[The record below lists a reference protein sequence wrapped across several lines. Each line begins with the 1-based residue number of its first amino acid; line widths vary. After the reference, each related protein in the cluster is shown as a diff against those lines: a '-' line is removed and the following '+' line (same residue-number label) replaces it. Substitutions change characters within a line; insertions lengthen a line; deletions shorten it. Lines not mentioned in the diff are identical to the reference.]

1 MKSFS
6 KFILPAA
13 LTLCAGAALTSC
25 QNDFDQP
32 PLDAPVATMKPNTT
46 IAELKAAHWKNDYNY
61 YETLGKTASGEDI
74 IIHGRVISSDATGNI
89 YKKLVIQDE
98 TAALSFSIN
107 QTALNNTYRVGQEIV
122 VNLTDLGFGKYAGL
136 QQIGGY
142 GEYNGTPQVTFMDYA
157 IFSAHTELNGFP
169 QPSDYIIKQ
178 GAEAPSDKMYIIEA
192 DMNNLPTTPEGIQ
205 QMQSQLVEFKNV
217 YFEGGGTLPFA
228 ESDAN
233 TTRTLKDANGGSLA
247 VRNSNYSSF
256 RAEILPEGVGT
267 VRGILSY
274 FNGTWQLEL
283 RSSQD
288 CIFSSKGS
296 AADPYSVAEAI
307 EHQNAGVSGWV
318 SGYIVGSVK
327 ANVGDID
334 SNDKI
339 IWSADAEMDNT
350 LVIAPE
356 ASCRDYTKCL
366 VLTLPQGSSLRANGN
381 LIDNPGNFGKQI
393 DVTGAFEAYMGTYGL
408 INNSGAVS
416 EYKIEGLTPDVPSGE
431 TVTSI
436 DETFD
441 ASTSIPAGW
450 TTKTVQGN
458 KDWYIPTF
466 NGNNYAAMTGYKGTA
481 PFESW
486 LITPAIDASK
496 LAEKVMSF
504 DTQVNGYGSTTS
516 KLEVYVM
523 TSADP
528 ATAKLTKLN
537 PTLATAPGS
546 GYSSWTES
554 GSLSLESFSGTIY
567 IGFCYSATTDANY
580 ATWCVDNVLVG
591 KTSSSGGN
599 NPGGNDPGQTGGAGT
614 QDNPYTVADIIA
626 SSTDATE
633 VWVEGYVVGYITG
646 MNYASG
652 AKFTNDLNGVSEDE
666 YKNTNCI
673 LAASPDVTST
683 AASIP
688 VGIKA
693 GATRDVLGLRNNPAI
708 YLKKVKIKGE
718 LTRYFGTRGLKNVT
732 ECIEL

>member
-32 PLDAPVATMKPNTT
+32 PLNAPEATMVPNTK
-46 IAELKAAHWKNDYNY
+46 IADLKAAHWQDDYNY
-61 YETLGKTASGEDI
+61 FETLGQTADGEDI
-74 IIHGRVISSDATGNI
+74 IVHGRVISSDATGNI

-98 TAALSFSIN
+98 TAALAFSIN

-157 IFSAHTELNGFP
+157 IFQSHTELNGFP
-169 QPSDYIIKQ
+169 QPDNFTINQ
-178 GAEAPSDKMYIIEA
+178 GEQAPADKMYTIVA

-205 QMQSQLVEFKNV
+205 KMQSQLVEFRNV
-217 YFEGGGTLPFA
+217 YWEGGGTLPYA
-228 ESDAN
+228 EPDAN
-233 TTRTLKDANGGSLA
+233 TTRVLRSENGGSLD

-256 RAEILPEGVGT
+256 RTEILPEGVGT

-283 RSSQD
+283 RSAED
-288 CIFSSKGS
+288 CVFSSKGTAS
-296 AADPYSVAEAI
+296 DPYTIAEAI
-307 EHQNAGVSGWV
+307 ENQGSGVQGWV

-327 ANVGDID
+327 ANVGNID

-339 IWSADAEMDNT
+339 IWSAEAELDNT
-350 LVIAPE
+350 LVIAP
-356 ASCRDYTKCL
+356 AADCRDYKKCL
-366 VLTLPQGSSLRANGN
+366 VLTLPQGSSLRQYGN
-381 LIDNPGNFGKQI
+381 LLDNPGNFGKKI
-393 DVTGAFEAYMGTYGL
+393 DVTGAFESYLGTYGL
-408 INNSGAVS
+408 INNSGAVT
-416 EYKIEGLTPDVPSGE
+416 EYRIEGVNPGTTPGE

-441 ASTSIPAGW
+441 ASTEIPAGW
-450 TTKTVQGN
+450 TTKVVQGN
-458 KDWYIPTF
+458 KNWYIPTY
-466 NGNNYAAMTGYKGTA
+466 NGNNYAAMTGYKGTP

-504 DTQVNGYGSTTS
+504 RTQVNGYGSTTS

-528 ATAKLTKLN
+528 ATATKTKLN
-537 PTLATAPGS
+537 PILATAPAS
-546 GYSSWTES
+546 GYSSWAES
-554 GSLSLESFSGTIY
+554 GSLSLASYSGVIY
-567 IGFCYSATTDANY
+567 IGFCYSATSDANY

-591 KTSSSGGN
+591 KTSSTVT
-599 NPGGNDPGQTGGAGT
+599 PGGGDDPGETGGAGSK
-614 QDNPYTVADIIA
+614 DSPYTVADIIA
-626 SSTDATE
+626 STSDQTG
-633 VWVEGYVVGYITG
+633 VWVEGYVVGYIKGMTWATG
-646 MNYASG
+646 ATFS
-652 AKFTNDLNGVSEDE
+652 NDLTDVSTDA
-666 YKNTNCI
+666 YNNTNCI
-673 LAASPDVTST
+673 LAATPD
-683 AASIP
+683 AASTSVSIP
-688 VGIKA
+688 AGIKA

-708 YLKKVKIKGE
+708 YRKHVKVKGDV
-718 LTRYFGTRGLKNVT
+718 TRYFGTRGIKNISEV
-732 ECIEL
+732 IEL

>member
-13 LTLCAGAALTSC
+13 LVLSTGAALTSC

-32 PLDAPVATMKPNTT
+32 PLNAPVATMKPNTT
-46 IAELKAAHWKNDYNY
+46 IAELKAAHWQDDYNY
-61 YETLGKTASGEDI
+61 FETLGKTAAGEDI
-74 IIHGRVISSDATGNI
+74 IIHGRVVSSDATGNI

-107 QTALNNTYRVGQEIV
+107 QTAMNNTYRVGQEIV
-122 VNLTDLGFGKYAGL
+122 VNVTDLGFGKYAGL

-142 GEYNGTPQVTFMDYA
+142 GEYNGTPQVTFMDYS
-157 IFSAHTELNGFP
+157 IFQAHTELNGFP
-169 QPSDYIIKQ
+169 QPSDLIIKQ
-178 GAEAPSDKMYIIEA
+178 GEQAPADKMYIVEA
-192 DMNNLPTTPEGIQ
+192 DLNNLPTTPEGIQ

-217 YFEGGGTLPFA
+217 YWEGGGSLPYSEA
-228 ESDAN
+228 DA
-233 TTRTLKDANGGSLA
+233 TTSRTLRGETGGSII

-283 RSSQD
+283 RSTAD
-288 CIFSSKGS
+288 CIFSTKGS
-296 AADPYSVAEAI
+296 ATDPYTVAEAI
-307 EHQNAGVSGWV
+307 EAQGTGASGWV
-318 SGYIVGSVK
+318 TGYIVGSVK

-356 ASCRDYTKCL
+356 ADCKDYTKCL
-366 VLTLPQGSSLRANGN
+366 ILTLPQGSSLRANGN
-381 LIDNPGNFGKQI
+381 LVDNPGNYGKKI
-393 DVTGAFEAYMGTYGL
+393 DVTGTFESYLGAYGL
-408 INNSGAVS
+408 LNTSGTES
-416 EYKIEGLTPDVPSGE
+416 EYKIEGLTPSTPGT
-431 TVTSI
+431 TVNSI

-450 TTKTVQGN
+450 TAVEVKGTKA
-458 KDWYIPTF
+458 WYIATF
-466 NGNNYAAMTGYKGTA
+466 SGNNYASMTGYKGTA

-504 DTQVNGYGSTTS
+504 STQVNGYGSTTS

-528 ATAKLTKLN
+528 TTATKTKLN
-537 PTLATAPGS
+537 PVLATAPAS
-546 GYSSWTES
+546 GYSDWVNS
-554 GSLSLESFSGTIY
+554 GSLSLSDFTGTIY
-567 IGFCYSATTDANY
+567 IGFCYTATTDANY

-591 KTSSSGGN
+591 KTSSDGGTVT
-599 NPGGNDPGQTGGAGT
+599 PPVGGGGAGSE
-614 QDNPYTVADIIA
+614 DEPYNVAYVMN
-626 SSTDATE
+626 STADETG
-633 VWVEGYVVGYITG
+633 VWVEAYVVGYITG
-646 MNYASG
+646 MTWSSG
-652 AKFTNDLNGVSEDE
+652 ATFSNDLDNVTTDS
-666 YKNTNCI
+666 YNNTNCI
-673 LAASPDVTST
+673 LADTPDAAATS
-683 AASIP
+683 AAIP
-688 VGIKA
+688 AGIKA

-708 YLKKVKIKGE
+708 YKKKVKVKGDI
-718 LTRYFGTRGLKNVT
+718 TKYFGVRGIKNIS
-732 ECIEL
+732 ECVEL